1 MLGAPVPSPA
11 PGTSTG
17 VTEPEPVDAE
27 PGDGTPIFE
36 SVRSGYLHAFGRD
49 LPRSSEQQGGQ
60 SLAGQPARPPASWGD
75 GSGRA
80 VAVPPTAGHPA
91 SSGLPQRLPHPGQVR
106 GTAADQETRQAR
118 WPNRRRAR
126 GASWQASSAAPSGR
140 GRWLRRTAARSSRNR
155 MAEGEA
161 RDPAPHPHDP
171 DRLIADFAERVPD
184 VLRAV
189 AVASDGVLLAASDRT
204 QPDQLEQLSAIT
216 AGLISLASAAARIFD
231 GGAVTQA
238 LVTMARGTL
247 VIMAID
253 QGSSLAVLTT
263 ATADLDTVA
272 YEMTMLAEEA
282 GSIFTPPAR

>member
-1 MLGAPVPSPA
+1 
-11 PGTSTG
+11 
-17 VTEPEPVDAE
+17 
-27 PGDGTPIFE
+27 
-36 SVRSGYLHAFGRD
+36 
-49 LPRSSEQQGGQ
+49 
-60 SLAGQPARPPASWGD
+60 
-75 GSGRA
+75 
-80 VAVPPTAGHPA
+80 
-91 SSGLPQRLPHPGQVR
+91 
-106 GTAADQETRQAR
+106 
-118 WPNRRRAR
+118 
-126 GASWQASSAAPSGR
+126 
-140 GRWLRRTAARSSRNR
+140 
-155 MAEGEA
+155 MAEREA
-161 RDPAPHPHDP
+161 RDPAPHPQDP
-171 DRLIADFAERVPD
+171 DQLIADFAERVPD

-231 GGAVTQA
+231 GGTVTQA

-282 GSIFTPPAR
+282 GSIYTPPAR